1 MKQAY
6 EKLLSELLAS
16 FINFTEWVLSKFIL
30 EWKHLLDCFKS
41 HVFWVLKD
49 ILAHIWL
56 VYCMTLLSAILN
68 MCNIKVFVMVSL
80 NWNKV
85 SYVIK
90 DDLYLFSVQDKLN
103 PVNQTNILSFRLCVQ
118 YSPQGKRFRVQ
129 YSTSHR
135 WLP

>member
-1 MKQAY
+1 MQH
-6 EKLLSELLAS
+6 
-16 FINFTEWVLSKFIL
+16 I
-30 EWKHLLDCFKS
+30 
-41 HVFWVLKD
+41 VFYV
-49 ILAHIWL
+49 
-56 VYCMTLLSAILN
+56 M
-68 MCNIKVFVMVSL
+68 VFVWL
-80 NWNKV
+80 YIETKV

-135 WLP
+135 